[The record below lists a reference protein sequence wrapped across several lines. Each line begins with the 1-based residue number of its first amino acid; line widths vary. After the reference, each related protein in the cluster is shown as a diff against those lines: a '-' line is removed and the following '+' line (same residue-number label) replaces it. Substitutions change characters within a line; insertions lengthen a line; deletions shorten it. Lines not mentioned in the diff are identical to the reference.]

1 MQNSPDIKLIA
12 LDLDG
17 TALDE
22 QSRLSEETKEA
33 LTRAKEAGVHVV
45 IDTGRPFCALPSDVV
60 SFDAIEYVIVS
71 NGARIVHLPSGKLL
85 HSSCHSPESVDKLYE
100 ILSRENFLVEVF
112 TGGNAF
118 MDQSYRVNIE
128 RYGLST
134 GRNEYLMATRK
145 GVPDIL
151 AFLKEH
157 RTQIESVMINFNN
170 DADKARIRKLLE
182 DLNLCSV
189 TTSMKANLELGALH
203 TNKASGLDVLG
214 KILDISTDNMM
225 ACGDSPNDLEMLRE
239 AGFAVAMG
247 NASPEVISEADFVT
261 KSNIEHGVAHAVY
274 KYVLKTEMA

>member
-203 TNKASGLDVLG
+203 TNKASGLCHT
-214 KILDISTDNMM
+214 SR
-225 ACGDSPNDLEMLRE
+225 S
-239 AGFAVAMG
+239 
-247 NASPEVISEADFVT
+247 
-261 KSNIEHGVAHAVY
+261 
-274 KYVLKTEMA
+274 